1 MPRHA
6 ATSIIARSGIILCCL
21 IFAACLGGGGA
32 TKVNYYLVDPET
44 PANAEI
50 ATGRQ
55 LAIEL
60 IDLHIPQYLQRFQM
74 VTRDGDNR
82 LRFSDSN
89 QWAENLRKN
98 LLRTMAVNLATRLST
113 IDIGDPLNRS
123 ASPPDYRVHVHI
135 GKFELDSKGLVQ
147 LSGRWQL
154 SSADEEELGMHFAV
168 LQSPDSI
175 DTSDFDQVV
184 ADMQVL
190 FGEFCDQIAASILA
204 LEDGQ

>member
-1 MPRHA
+1 MPIHA
-6 ATSIIARSGIILCCL
+6 ACSIIAKVGIILCCL
-21 IFAACLGGGGA
+21 IFAGCLGGGGA
-32 TKVNYYLVDPET
+32 TKINYYLVDPERS
-44 PANAEI
+44 ANVEI
-50 ATGRQ
+50 DTGRH

-60 IDLHIPQYLQRFQM
+60 IDLHIPQYLQRFQL

-82 LRFSDSN
+82 LRFSDTN

-98 LLRTMAVNLATRLST
+98 LLRTLAVNLATRLST

-135 GKFELDSKGLVQ
+135 GQFELDSEGLVQ

-154 SSADEEELGMHFAV
+154 SSADEEELGMHFAS
-168 LQSPDSI
+168 LQSPNSI
-175 DTSDFDQVV
+175 SVGDFDRVV

-204 LEDGQ
+204 LEDSR